1 MTTEVDALILR
12 YLQDL
17 EAELHDLPA
26 NRRQELLDEVGE
38 HIAAARAGLDPET
51 EAGVRT
57 MLERLGDPA
66 DIAAEARE
74 RFGVQP
80 PPPRPATPWLEVIA
94 LVLLVIPFVGWVVG
108 VVLVWLSRLWTTR
121 DKLIGTIGGLSWV
134 VAGLG
139 TVMTSAGGSRAVGS
153 APLGPPETDLLAL
166 LNRNSYEKGGFV
178 LHMLRSQVGEGP
190 FFAALRRYYAA
201 GRDGNAVTDDL
212 RREMEAASGQ
222 QLSWFFDQW
231 LRRPGFVEANVTW
244 SYDPSSQ
251 QVLLDVGQSGRF
263 GAYRFPLTVEL
274 RGADG
279 QSRRATIEVPATSGA
294 RLTLKVA
301 TAPLALIADPDVE
314 LLGRITVSSR
324 TPGS

>member
-166 LNRNSYEKGGFV
+166 FLVVIPFV
-178 LHMLRSQVGEGP
+178 LPIV
-190 FFAALRRYYAA
+190 AAIYLGFRLRR
-201 GRDGNAVTDDL
+201 R
-212 RREMEAASGQ
+212 
-222 QLSWFFDQW
+222 
-231 LRRPGFVEANVTW
+231 
-244 SYDPSSQ
+244 
-251 QVLLDVGQSGRF
+251 
-263 GAYRFPLTVEL
+263 TV
-274 RGADG
+274 
-279 QSRRATIEVPATSGA
+279 
-294 RLTLKVA
+294 
-301 TAPLALIADPDVE
+301 
-314 LLGRITVSSR
+314 
-324 TPGS
+324 

>member
-26 NRRQELLDEVGE
+26 NRRQELLEEVGE

-51 EAGVRT
+51 EADIRT
-57 MLERLGDPA
+57 VLERLGDPA

-166 LNRNSYEKGGFV
+166 FLVVIPFV
-178 LHMLRSQVGEGP
+178 LPIV
-190 FFAALRRYYAA
+190 AAIYLGFRLRR
-201 GRDGNAVTDDL
+201 R
-212 RREMEAASGQ
+212 
-222 QLSWFFDQW
+222 
-231 LRRPGFVEANVTW
+231 
-244 SYDPSSQ
+244 
-251 QVLLDVGQSGRF
+251 
-263 GAYRFPLTVEL
+263 TV
-274 RGADG
+274 
-279 QSRRATIEVPATSGA
+279 
-294 RLTLKVA
+294 
-301 TAPLALIADPDVE
+301 
-314 LLGRITVSSR
+314 
-324 TPGS
+324 